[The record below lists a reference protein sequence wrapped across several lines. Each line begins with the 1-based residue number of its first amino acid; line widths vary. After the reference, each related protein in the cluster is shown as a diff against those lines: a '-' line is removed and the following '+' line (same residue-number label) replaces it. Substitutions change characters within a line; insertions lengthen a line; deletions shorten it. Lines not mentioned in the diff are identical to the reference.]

1 MLSVAARV
9 SGVRKIGFKL
19 VKQMANVI
27 VFVWLINYLR
37 SLFIA
42 SVAFD
47 FVMEADDRNGIN
59 KRLIGPTD

>member
-1 MLSVAARV
+1 
-9 SGVRKIGFKL
+9 
-19 VKQMANVI
+19 MANVI
-27 VFVWLINYLR
+27 IFVWLINCLR